1 MTAPAHDEVE
11 THEDLLA
18 WSRAYCKAV
27 RRERFVDVR
36 FDLVEW
42 EVSTRAK
49 RRAAAVKRPKI
60 PEAAVGEP
68 IDWERAE
75 AAGGRVADGRP
86 FPATLSLTWD
96 AFAAF
101 DRDEWESTL
110 RHELIHL
117 EQYQRC
123 GTTGHGSAFRARA
136 DELDTE
142 RLGKAFVIYQGH
154 HGDAGAHRADVILPG
169 AAYTEKNGT
178 YVNTEGRVQLGRLTA
193 FAPGEAREDW
203 TILRALSGYVGE
215 TLPYDTLGQVRQKLI
230 ESAGTFA
237 AIDEVAPA
245 AWGKFG
251 KAGKLDGAAF
261 ASAVDNF
268 YMTCPISRNSE
279 TMARCTEAF
288 VLPKRQATG
297 TEG

>member
-142 RLGKAFVIYQGH
+142 VHCEAFSEAAYVLRC
-154 HGDAGAHRADVILPG
+154 GDCDGLVARRYRECKLVRRADE
-169 AAYTEKNGT
+169 YRSSCCE
-178 YVNTEGRVQLGRLTA
+178 
-193 FAPGEAREDW
+193 AP
-203 TILRALSGYVGE
+203 L
-215 TLPYDTLGQVRQKLI
+215 
-230 ESAGTFA
+230 
-237 AIDEVAPA
+237 
-245 AWGKFG
+245 
-251 KAGKLDGAAF
+251 
-261 ASAVDNF
+261 AV
-268 YMTCPISRNSE
+268 E
-279 TMARCTEAF
+279 
-288 VLPKRQATG
+288 
-297 TEG
+297 